1 MCGIAGYAGKDNGV
15 RIVVDSLKKLSY
27 RGYDSAGISVFMNGD
42 IKTKKCAG
50 RIENLEE
57 LLACGEELYGN
68 ACIGHTRWA
77 THGCVSDQNSHPHG
91 SDAVSIVHNGIIEN
105 YATLK
110 EGLISEG
117 YTFKSETDTE
127 VGALLLDKVYR
138 ELGDPKA
145 ALFAVSK
152 MLHGSFA
159 IAATF
164 RDFPDKIFAVR
175 KESPLMVGVSE
186 DGVFIASDIP
196 AFLQH
201 TRQYFRLGEGEIV
214 VVSPE
219 GYKAYDKDGN
229 EIEKEIKTAP
239 FDIESAKKEGYDHFM
254 RKEISDEPGIVS
266 RLISIYTDEFGMPKF
281 DISDDIVKN
290 TSHITIVGCGTA
302 YHAGL
307 YFKYILEKISNV
319 RADVYIASEFRYS
332 LPRFSEGE
340 LVVVISQ
347 SGETADTISSLK
359 AVKEKG
365 IKTLGI
371 VNVVGSTIATL
382 TDEVVYT
389 YAGLEISVAS
399 TKAYTA
405 QCTVSA
411 LLALNLARRDEENLP
426 VVNALC
432 EEVKKLPDVIGQII
446 ESEDGINHV
455 ANEIY
460 TAENLF
466 FIGRR
471 ADYIAALEGSLKL
484 KEISYIHSECY
495 PAGELKHGTI
505 SLVTDKTPVVSLF
518 GDTELIPKM
527 VSNLKEVSSRGAIT
541 VGIAARESGISGC
554 DYLIELPAID
564 TALFPITCATS
575 LQLFAYHVARARG
588 CDIDMPRNL
597 AKSVTVE

>member
-1 MCGIAGYAGKDNGV
+1 
-15 RIVVDSLKKLSY
+15 
-27 RGYDSAGISVFMNGD
+27 
-42 IKTKKCAG
+42 
-50 RIENLEE
+50 
-57 LLACGEELYGN
+57 
-68 ACIGHTRWA
+68 
-77 THGCVSDQNSHPHG
+77 
-91 SDAVSIVHNGIIEN
+91 
-105 YATLK
+105 
-110 EGLISEG
+110 
-117 YTFKSETDTE
+117 
-127 VGALLLDKVYR
+127 
-138 ELGDPKA
+138 
-145 ALFAVSK
+145 
-152 MLHGSFA
+152 
-159 IAATF
+159 
-164 RDFPDKIFAVR
+164 
-175 KESPLMVGVSE
+175 MVGVSE
-186 DGVFIASDIP
+186 NGVFIASDIP

-201 TRQYFRLGEGEIV
+201 TRKYFRLGEGEMV
-214 VVSPE
+214 VASPE
-219 GYKAYDKDGN
+219 GYTAYDKDGN
-229 EIEKEIKTAP
+229 ETEVELKTAP

-266 RLISIYTDEFGMPKF
+266 RLISIYTDENGMPKF
-281 DISDDIVKN
+281 DINDDIVKN

-405 QCTVSA
+405 QCTVAA
-411 LLALNLARRDEENLP
+411 LLALNFAKRDEENMP

-446 ESEDGINHV
+446 ESEANINHV
-455 ANEIY
+455 ANEIH

-564 TALFPITCATS
+564 TALFPITCAS
-575 LQLFAYHVARARG
+575 ALQLFAYHVARARG

>member
-1 MCGIAGYAGKDNGV
+1 MCGIAGYAGKKCGV
-15 RIVVDSLKKLSY
+15 GIVVDSLKKLSY
-27 RGYDSAGISVFMNGD
+27 RGYDSAGISAFMDGD

-57 LLACGEELYGN
+57 LLSRGERLTAN

-91 SDAVSIVHNGIIEN
+91 SDLVSIVHNGIIEN
-105 YATLK
+105 YQALK
-110 EGLISEG
+110 EALLSEG

-127 VGALLLDKVYR
+127 VGALLLDKIYR
-138 ELGDPKA
+138 RLGDPKA
-145 ALFAVSK
+145 ALAEVSS

-159 IAATF
+159 IAAMF
-164 RDFPDKIFAVR
+164 RDVPDKIFAVR
-175 KESPLMVGVSE
+175 KESPLMVGVSDE
-186 DGVFIASDIP
+186 GTFIASDIP

-201 TRQYFRLGEGEIV
+201 TRKYFRLGEGEIV
-214 VVSPE
+214 EATPN

-229 EIEKEIKTAP
+229 EVKKELQTAP
-239 FDIESAKKEGYDHFM
+239 FDIESAKKEGFDHFM

-266 RLISIYTDEFGMPKF
+266 RLISIYTDESGMPKF
-281 DISDDIVKN
+281 NISEDIVKN

-319 RADVYIASEFRYS
+319 RADVHIASEFRYS

-340 LVVVISQ
+340 LVIFISQ

-359 AVKEKG
+359 AVKAKG

-411 LLALNLARRDEENLP
+411 LLALNFAKRDEENASD
-426 VVNALC
+426 VSEIC
-432 EEVKKLPDVIGQII
+432 EEIKNLPTVIESII
-446 ESEDGINHV
+446 ENEDKIVYVSDAIH
-455 ANEIY
+455 

-541 VGIAARESGISGC
+541 VGIAANESGIVGC
-554 DYLIELPAID
+554 DYLIELPKIK
-564 TALFPITCATS
+564 TALFPITCATA

>member
-110 EGLISEG
+110 EELLSEG

-446 ESEDGINHV
+446 ESEDSINHV
-455 ANEIY
+455 ANEIH

>member
-1 MCGIAGYAGKDNGV
+1 MCGIAGYAGKKCGV
-15 RIVVDSLKKLSY
+15 GIVVDSLKKLSY
-27 RGYDSAGISVFMNGD
+27 RGYDSAGISAFMDGD

-57 LLACGEELYGN
+57 LLSRGARLTAN

-91 SDAVSIVHNGIIEN
+91 SDLVSIVHNGIIEN
-105 YATLK
+105 YQALK
-110 EGLISEG
+110 EALLSEG

-127 VGALLLDKVYR
+127 VGALLLDKIYR
-138 ELGDPKA
+138 RLGDPKA
-145 ALFAVSK
+145 ALAEVSS

-159 IAATF
+159 IAAMF
-164 RDFPDKIFAVR
+164 RDVPDKIFAVR
-175 KESPLMVGVSE
+175 KESPLMVGVSDE
-186 DGVFIASDIP
+186 GTFIASDIP

-201 TRQYFRLGEGEIV
+201 TRKYFRLGEGEIV
-214 VVSPE
+214 EATPN

-229 EIEKEIKTAP
+229 EVKKELQTAP
-239 FDIESAKKEGYDHFM
+239 FDIESAKKEGFDHFM

-266 RLISIYTDEFGMPKF
+266 RLISIYTDESGMPKF

-319 RADVYIASEFRYS
+319 RADVHIASEFRYS

-340 LVVVISQ
+340 LVIFISQ

-359 AVKEKG
+359 AVKAKG

-411 LLALNLARRDEENLP
+411 LLALNFAKRDEENASD
-426 VVNALC
+426 VCEIC
-432 EEVKKLPDVIGQII
+432 EEIKNLPTVIESII
-446 ESEDGINHV
+446 ENEDKIVYVSDAIH
-455 ANEIY
+455 

-541 VGIAARESGISGC
+541 VGIAANESGIVGC
-554 DYLIELPAID
+554 DYLIELPKIK
-564 TALFPITCATS
+564 TALFPITCATA

>member
-1 MCGIAGYAGKDNGV
+1 MCGIAGYAGKENGV
-15 RIVVDSLKKLSY
+15 KIVVDSLKKLSY
-27 RGYDSAGISVFMNGD
+27 RGYDSAGISVFADGD

-91 SDAVSIVHNGIIEN
+91 SELVSIVHNGIIEN

-110 EGLISEG
+110 ESLLSEG

-127 VGALLLDKVYR
+127 VGALLLDKIYKQ
-138 ELGDPKA
+138 LGDPKA
-145 ALFAVSK
+145 ALLAVSK

-164 RDFPDKIFAVR
+164 RDVPNKIFAVR
-175 KESPLMVGVSE
+175 KESPLMVGVSA

-201 TRQYFRLGEGEIV
+201 TREYFRLGEGEIV
-214 VVSPE
+214 VASPD
-219 GYKAYDKDGN
+219 GYVTYDADGN
-229 EIEKEIKTAP
+229 EIEVELKTAP

-266 RLISIYTDEFGMPKF
+266 RLISIYTDELGMPKF
-281 DISDDIVKN
+281 EINEDIVKN

-307 YFKYILEKISNV
+307 YFKYVLEKISNV

-382 TDEVVYT
+382 TDDVVYT

-405 QCTVSA
+405 QCTASA
-411 LLALNLARRDEENLP
+411 LLALNFAKRDAENLP
-426 VVNALC
+426 VVNSLCAEIKSLPALIT
-432 EEVKKLPDVIGQII
+432 EII
-446 ESEDGINHV
+446 DNEDNINYV
-455 ANEIY
+455 ANEIH

-541 VGIAARESGISGC
+541 VGIAAKESGICGC
-554 DYLIELPAID
+554 NYLIELPRIA
-564 TALFPITCATS
+564 TELFPITCATS

>member
-1 MCGIAGYAGKDNGV
+1 MCGIAGYAGRDNGV

-91 SDAVSIVHNGIIEN
+91 SETVSIVHNGIIEN
-105 YATLK
+105 YATIK
-110 EGLISEG
+110 EELLSEG

-127 VGALLLDKVYR
+127 VGALLLDKIYK

-145 ALFAVSK
+145 ALFTVSR

-164 RDFPDKIFAVR
+164 RDVPNKIFAVR

-201 TRQYFRLGEGEIV
+201 TRQYFRLGEGEMV
-214 VVSPE
+214 VASPE

-229 EIEKEIKTAP
+229 ETEVELKTAP

-266 RLISIYTDEFGMPKF
+266 RLISIYTDENGMPKF
-281 DISDDIVKN
+281 NINDDIVKN

-405 QCTVSA
+405 QCTVAA
-411 LLALNLARRDEENLP
+411 LLALNFAKRDAENMP

-446 ESEDGINHV
+446 ESEANINHV
-455 ANEIY
+455 ANEIH

-564 TALFPITCATS
+564 TALFPITCAS
-575 LQLFAYHVARARG
+575 ALQLFAYHVARARG

>member
-1 MCGIAGYAGKDNGV
+1 MCGIAGYAGKKCGV
-15 RIVVDSLKKLSY
+15 GIVVDSLKKLSY
-27 RGYDSAGISVFMNGD
+27 RGYDSAGISAFMDGD

-57 LLACGEELYGN
+57 LLSRGERLTAN

-91 SDAVSIVHNGIIEN
+91 SDLVSIVHNGIIEN
-105 YATLK
+105 YQALK
-110 EGLISEG
+110 EALLSEG

-127 VGALLLDKVYR
+127 VGALLLDKIYR
-138 ELGDPKA
+138 RLGDPKA
-145 ALFAVSK
+145 ALAEVSS

-159 IAATF
+159 IAAMF
-164 RDFPDKIFAVR
+164 RDVPDKIFAVR
-175 KESPLMVGVSE
+175 KESPLMVGVSDE
-186 DGVFIASDIP
+186 GTFIASDIP

-201 TRQYFRLGEGEIV
+201 TRKYFRLGEGEIV
-214 VVSPE
+214 EATPN

-229 EIEKEIKTAP
+229 EVKKELQTAP
-239 FDIESAKKEGYDHFM
+239 FDIESAKKEGFDHFM

-266 RLISIYTDEFGMPKF
+266 RLISIYTDESGMPKF
-281 DISDDIVKN
+281 NISEDIVKN

-319 RADVYIASEFRYS
+319 RADVHIASEFRYS

-340 LVVVISQ
+340 LVIFISQ

-359 AVKEKG
+359 AVKAKG

-411 LLALNLARRDEENLP
+411 LLALNFAKRDEENASD
-426 VVNALC
+426 VCEIC
-432 EEVKKLPDVIGQII
+432 EEIKNLPTVIESII
-446 ESEDGINHV
+446 ENEDKIVYVSDAIH
-455 ANEIY
+455 

-541 VGIAARESGISGC
+541 VGIAANESGIVGC
-554 DYLIELPAID
+554 DYLIELPKIK
-564 TALFPITCATS
+564 TALFPITCATA

>member
-1 MCGIAGYAGKDNGV
+1 MCGIAGYAGRDNGV
-15 RIVVDSLKKLSY
+15 RIVVESLKKLSY

-91 SDAVSIVHNGIIEN
+91 SETVSIVHNGIIEN
-105 YATLK
+105 YATIK
-110 EGLISEG
+110 EELLSEG

-127 VGALLLDKVYR
+127 VGALLLDKIYK

-145 ALFAVSK
+145 ALFTVSR

-164 RDFPDKIFAVR
+164 RDVPNKIFAVR

-201 TRQYFRLGEGEIV
+201 TRQYFRLGEGEMV
-214 VVSPE
+214 VASPE

-229 EIEKEIKTAP
+229 ETEVELKTAP

-266 RLISIYTDEFGMPKF
+266 RLISIYTDENGMPKF
-281 DISDDIVKN
+281 NINDDIVKN

-405 QCTVSA
+405 QCTVAA
-411 LLALNLARRDEENLP
+411 LLALNFAKRDAENMP

-446 ESEDGINHV
+446 ESEANINHV
-455 ANEIY
+455 ANEIH

-564 TALFPITCATS
+564 TALFPITCAS
-575 LQLFAYHVARARG
+575 ALQLFAYHVARARG

>member
-57 LLACGEELYGN
+57 LLAKGEELYGN

-91 SDAVSIVHNGIIEN
+91 SETVSIVHNGIIEN
-105 YATLK
+105 YATIK
-110 EGLISEG
+110 EELLSEG

-127 VGALLLDKVYR
+127 VGALLLDKIYK

-145 ALFAVSK
+145 ALFAVSR

-164 RDFPDKIFAVR
+164 RDVPNKIFAVR

-186 DGVFIASDIP
+186 NGVFIASDIP

-201 TRQYFRLGEGEIV
+201 TRKYFRLGEGEMV
-214 VVSPE
+214 VASPE
-219 GYKAYDKDGN
+219 GYTAYDKDGN
-229 EIEKEIKTAP
+229 ETEVELKTAP

-266 RLISIYTDEFGMPKF
+266 RLISIYTDENGMPKF
-281 DISDDIVKN
+281 DINDDIVKN

-405 QCTVSA
+405 QCTVAA
-411 LLALNLARRDEENLP
+411 LLALNFAKRDEENMP

-446 ESEDGINHV
+446 ESEANINHV
-455 ANEIY
+455 ANEIH

-564 TALFPITCATS
+564 TALFPITCAS
-575 LQLFAYHVARARG
+575 ALQLFAYHVARARG

>member
-50 RIENLEE
+50 RIEKLEE

-110 EGLISEG
+110 EELISEG

-127 VGALLLDKVYR
+127 VGALLLDKIYR

-405 QCTVSA
+405 QCTVAA

-455 ANEIY
+455 ANEIH